1 MQDGDT
7 GKFITYLI
15 WDEVTVD
22 WTWYEGDDWDIDG
35 YFDIYVYK
43 DGINVTYDIPKKHLQ
58 WIEEEVKE
66 YSGYMPPTRQRIASA
81 INGHFN
87 KTF

>member
-15 WDEVTVD
+15 WDEVSVD

-66 YSGYMPPTRQRIASA
+66 YSGYMPPTRQRVASA
-81 INGHFN
+81 INGYFN